1 MTAAGRTTKGTRAM
15 ARVLLRGGGA
25 LLCALGLAVMAQGLA
40 VPVKAR
46 VAQVLLDR
54 AFAEPG
60 RGTSGQAV
68 ALGGHDAGGAAHA
81 ASAGRERRG
90 ALGRIG
96 TGAGVRADRGAE
108 PARRWRR

>member
-15 ARVLLRGGGA
+15 ARVCCVAAAR
-25 LLCALGLAVMAQGLA
+25 CFALGLAVMALA

-54 AFAEPG
+54 AFTRSLAEGHPV
-60 RGTSGQAV
+60 RPWPWADTMPV
-68 ALGGHDAGGAAHA
+68 ARLTLPRLG
-81 ASAGRERRG
+81 ASDV